1 MSGSNANFPAFL
13 YANWSNTPYTFRP
26 PPHPVSLRL
35 SQYHQP
41 RHCHQP
47 SHRTM
52 EVDSR
57 HDEGDGASPR
67 ASAVNNVNIGE
78 IGASAVATG
87 MPPVST
93 FEDIF
98 RADTYSMSQW
108 REYNT
113 NQPDMAFRGPDQA
126 RSELL
131 MSNNNITYP
140 YDATAPCFTPQS
152 SLSTGS
158 FSSTMSSMGTLND
171 SRPMKIDDSPGT
183 STLVGLPDREV
194 DVNQFDLIR
203 DETWA
208 YHVANLPSLDA
219 FSSPA
224 SSDAYSGPFTPGT
237 QGTDEGTFPELG
249 GNAVQFTQRDV
260 KIENGDRF
268 ILSGSHMQ
276 HRAPSSMQHA
286 DFHPRQ
292 LSSWPTMVGHRYDA
306 AAYPEIPAYTQHDS
320 GLMNVHNSRIS
331 HLPATGSLQEVERRV
346 PVKLMESGESSDG
359 GDDDDDDED
368 EDEEGE
374 EDEGPAPDLND
385 VAITE
390 ATHRRARDR
399 YLLTKRRE
407 GWSYR
412 DIKRMGKFREAESTL
427 RGRVRVL
434 TKTKEERVRRPA
446 WKQRDIELL
455 MEGVDYYV
463 EQRGVHQRGAD
474 LRGRVPWKRISEWM
488 KRRGSSYLFAPAT
501 CAKKWKEEM
510 E

>member
-13 YANWSNTPYTFRP
+13 YANWSNIPYTFYP
-26 PPHPVSLRL
+26 PPHPVSHRL

-41 RHCHQP
+41 RHYHQP

-52 EVDSR
+52 EVDSQ
-57 HDEGDGASPR
+57 HDEADGASPR
-67 ASAVNNVNIGE
+67 APAVNNVNIGE
-78 IGASAVATG
+78 MAASAVATG

-98 RADTYSMSQW
+98 RADAYSMSQW

-113 NQPDMAFRGPDQA
+113 NQPDMAFRPAEQPRA
-126 RSELL
+126 EPI
-131 MSNNNITYP
+131 MSNNTLTYP
-140 YDATAPCFTPQS
+140 YDTTASYFTPQS
-152 SLSTGS
+152 SFGTGS
-158 FSSTMSSMGTLND
+158 FSSTMGSMGTLNG
-171 SRPMKIDDSPGT
+171 SQPMKIDNSPGT

-194 DVNQFDLIR
+194 DVDQFDLIR
-203 DETWA
+203 DEAWA

-224 SSDAYSGPFTPGT
+224 SSDGYSGPFTPDT
-237 QGTDEGTFPELG
+237 QGTDEGTFPGLG
-249 GNAVQFTQRDV
+249 GNAVQSTQRDV
-260 KIENGDRF
+260 KIQNRDSF
-268 ILSGSHMQ
+268 ILSGPHMQ

-286 DFHPRQ
+286 DLYPRQ

-306 AAYPEIPAYTQHDS
+306 AIYPEVPAYIQHDS
-320 GLMNVHNSRIS
+320 ALMDVHNTRIS

-368 EDEEGE
+368 EDEEEE
-374 EDEGPAPDLND
+374 EDPAPDLND

-463 EQRGVHQRGAD
+463 EQSGVHQRGAD
-474 LRGRVPWKRISEWM
+474 LRGRVPWKKISEWM